1 MGRGA
6 IGATRGPSRVGDG
19 EQSATDRPNRME
31 PALRHQVAAVEQLL
45 DLALEQRLDLHPLLE
60 RQVARLFLE
69 QVAVQVD
76 VLQVHRG
83 VVDVFL
89 VDVDVEHLEAGLD
102 VLGQEVLDRIDLVV
116 DVVILALDVA
126 GEAEHAVVGDDDV
139 RLEALDQRSEE
150 HTSELQSLMRI
161 SYAVFCLKNKNN
173 DEYKT
178 RHK

>member
-19 EQSATDRPNRME
+19 EQSATDRPNRMY

-69 QVAVQVD
+69 QVAVQVE
-76 VLQVHRG
+76 VLQVHLG

-102 VLGQEVLDRIDLVV
+102 VL
-116 DVVILALDVA
+116 
-126 GEAEHAVVGDDDV
+126 
-139 RLEALDQRSEE
+139 RSEE
-150 HTSELQSLMRI
+150 HTSELQSLMRTT
-161 SYAVFCLKNKNN
+161 YAVFCLQK
-173 DEYKT
+173 KT
-178 RHK
+178 TTIT